1 MQGST
6 LTSLKVLAKPGWV
19 PPASSRLG
27 FSYCTLDTL
36 NWATSAKW
44 ILLQKYQR
52 YSHSLPNMWS
62 RFAIGL
68 EQDLPASEFPFT
80 SGFFPE
86 RAVDFQAAQLGE
98 YSSS

>member
-1 MQGST
+1 
-6 LTSLKVLAKPGWV
+6 
-19 PPASSRLG
+19 
-27 FSYCTLDTL
+27 
-36 NWATSAKW
+36 
-44 ILLQKYQR
+44 
-52 YSHSLPNMWS
+52 MWS